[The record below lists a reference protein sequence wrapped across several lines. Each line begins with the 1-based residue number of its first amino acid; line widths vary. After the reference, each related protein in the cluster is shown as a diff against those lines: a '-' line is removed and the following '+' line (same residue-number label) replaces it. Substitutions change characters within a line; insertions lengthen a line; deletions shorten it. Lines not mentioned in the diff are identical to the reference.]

1 VNGWKE
7 RRGGESTWEGLDK
20 GYSIVSATSQGIFSL
35 LLYLVRRQKEEQLQ
49 EEASR
54 AKSKRDGADATAAA
68 LFLLLLPTGDVC
80 LSPIL
85 SPPT

>member
-1 VNGWKE
+1 
-7 RRGGESTWEGLDK
+7 
-20 GYSIVSATSQGIFSL
+20 
-35 LLYLVRRQKEEQLQ
+35 LVRRQKEEQLQ